1 MKVFH
6 MVAPAPYYTNSF
18 LLVTAEKQ
26 GIIIDPAANVQ
37 RYDELL
43 AQENASLTHIL
54 CTHGH
59 FDHVYT
65 LNELC
70 HEWNPTVYLDPADA
84 KGNDSYPTCI
94 KTENYTDSGA
104 VRVGEAVL
112 QTWHTPGHTE
122 GSWTIYC
129 AGLLFAGDTL
139 FQNSVGRTDLEGGDS
154 RQQAETMRKIKALPL
169 PDDTQVLPGHGAF
182 TTFGAEKENNPFLAF

>member
-6 MVAPAPYYTNSF
+6 LVGSAPYYTNSF

-26 GIIIDPAANVQ
+26 GIVIDPAADAK
-37 RYDELL
+37 RYQELL
-43 AQENASLTHIL
+43 AQEAASLTHIL

-65 LNELC
+65 FDELYKQY
-70 HEWNPTVYLDPADA
+70 NPTVYLDPADA
-84 KGNDSYPTCI
+84 KGNERYPICI
-94 KTENYTDSGA
+94 KTEKYTDGGA

-112 QTWHTPGHTE
+112 QTWHTPGHTQ
-122 GSWTIYC
+122 GSWLIAC

-154 RQQAETMRKIKALPL
+154 RQQAESMRRIRALPL
-169 PDDTQVLPGHGAF
+169 PPDTQVLPGHGSF
-182 TTFGAEKENNPFLAF
+182 TTLGAELENNPFLAF